1 MLISLERGFRA
12 GQALLLLGIGGVF
25 ALPSSPAYRNLK
37 SMFIGYRIYMLGYES
52 YNSRLACIY
61 RCVRINATWH
71 ILQPLSYDVAL
82 VVWVA
87 GLWSYSPPRN
97 PDGKMEMETKSDKAG
112 IIALTSPRYF
122 SLGQDP

>member
-1 MLISLERGFRA
+1 MVEQFIWLAAVTCLSLILLRG
-12 GQALLLLGIGGVF
+12 
-25 ALPSSPAYRNLK
+25 
-37 SMFIGYRIYMLGYES
+37 
-52 YNSRLACIY
+52 
-61 RCVRINATWH
+61 
-71 ILQPLSYDVAL
+71 LQQDLSL